1 MSAKRIIV
9 ELQPDALIPLRND
22 KGTRIACLEGV
33 LWITHDRDPE
43 DILLQPGQAYELT
56 RKGATVQAIGA
67 SRMAIDQAAAAPQ
80 GIRALTP
87 ISAG

>member
-1 MSAKRIIV
+1 MSAKPIIV
-9 ELQPDALIPLRND
+9 ELQPDALVPLRNR

-56 RKGATVQAIGA
+56 RKRATVQALGA
-67 SRMAIDQAAAAPQ
+67 CRMSLEAPAPGQQSRLSGLLLRPA
-80 GIRALTP
+80 
-87 ISAG
+87 